1 MVHTRAT
8 ANNRRAITSNAQE
21 TTVKQTKAAARKAK
35 KEQNAERERIE
46 AFQKSC
52 YVANRRREEASASAY
67 IGQMKYIGTIDNSTQ
82 HSSHPTAGI
91 ALHVSK

>member
-8 ANNRRAITSNAQE
+8 ANNPSANTGNAQV
-21 TTVKQTKAAARKAK
+21 TTFKQTKAAARKAK
-35 KEQNAERERIE
+35 EEQNSERARIE
-46 AFQKSC
+46 AFKKSC

-67 IGQMKYIGTIDNSTQ
+67 IGQMKYIGTIDNSTKLT
-82 HSSHPTAGI
+82 SHPTSGI

>member
-8 ANNRRAITSNAQE
+8 ANNPSANTGNAQV
-21 TTVKQTKAAARKAK
+21 TTFKQTKAAARKAK
-35 KEQNAERERIE
+35 EEQNAERARIE
-46 AFQKSC
+46 AFKKSC

-67 IGQMKYIGTIDNSTQ
+67 IGQMKYIGTIDNSTKLT
-82 HSSHPTAGI
+82 SHPTAGI